1 MANIVDIIVNARDQA
16 SSVIRGI
23 EGSVSNM
30 ADKLERNAGLMQ
42 GMAIA
47 GAGALGVIIGKG
59 AQYNAMLE
67 SSEARWKTLTG
78 SIEGAN
84 KQMDFISSY
93 AKSSPFDYQ
102 GIDETATSLMGM
114 GMELKD
120 VNKWIPTL
128 GDMAS
133 VMGGG
138 TETIKGVGVAL
149 GQMSA
154 KGKVSAEEMG
164 QLAERGVNAWQM
176 IADGMGLSVG
186 EVRKLSE
193 EGKILASDALP
204 MIQKGMAETFG
215 GGTAEYMNSTVGQ
228 AQQAQEA
235 FNELS
240 GTLSSG
246 VYNWFGATVLPMINS
261 GLEKVNNLFSGGL
274 MEGFKKLFSGEH
286 AQTAMMI
293 AGAIGG
299 VLVGALAALVIAF
312 APAIGMATAF
322 IAVGAG
328 IGLLVQKIIANWSTF
343 APYFQTVFSIVKDYV
358 MGFVDQLKASFANL
372 VAGIAPLWASLKT
385 LFESVKPIL
394 MAVGVVIGTLLTIS
408 LAVFNG
414 IVSAIMP
421 LVTAFVNLADFV
433 VNVVMTIVK
442 VLTGDWAGAMKSWE
456 RATQASIEFF
466 KNIWNAIKGFFSGF
480 VGTFISILNKFGI
493 DVVSGFK
500 STWEKAKSAVS
511 NGINAVVNF
520 FKGLPSKAGSALSS
534 LGSSIKSKFDSAI
547 NSAKQAVSNG
557 IKNIVSAIKGWVGDF
572 TNSGKGLLE
581 AFTKGIKNGI
591 SGAVDAV
598 AGGMKKIRSFLPFS
612 PAKKGAL
619 SDLDKSGKSFFPT
632 WYESALK
639 QVKPM
644 ERAVGGAMQSVSNA
658 MQSNYEPVSLVS
670 FGGST
675 RNTVRVVHEHRG
687 SFKIEGDGGNKETFK
702 FASQSVQT
710 QTTNEVI
717 GGLRQ
722 AIRKR

>member
-1 MANIVDIIVNARDQA
+1 MANMVDIIINARDQA
-16 SSVIRGI
+16 TRVI
-23 EGSVSNM
+23 EGVNKSVASM
-30 ADKLERNAGLMQ
+30 ADRLERNAGLMQ
-42 GMAIA
+42 GMAVA
-47 GAGALGVIIGKG
+47 GVGALGAVAVQG
-59 AQYNAMLE
+59 AKYNAMLE

-133 VMGGG
+133 VLGGG

-193 EGKILASDALP
+193 EGKLLASDALP
-204 MIQKGMAETFG
+204 LIQAGMAETFG
-215 GGTAEYMNSTVGQ
+215 GGTAEYMRSTVGQ

-240 GTLSSG
+240 GTLTSG
-246 VYNWFGATVLPMINS
+246 AYTWFGSTILPLINS
-261 GLEKVNNLFSGGL
+261 GLEKVNTLFSGGL
-274 MEGFKKLFSGEH
+274 MEGFQKLFSGQH

-299 VLVGALAALVIAF
+299 VLVGALGALVIAF
-312 APAIGMATAF
+312 APAIAMTTAF

-328 IGLLVQKIIANWSTF
+328 IGLLVSKIMANWSTF
-343 APYFQTVFSIVKDYV
+343 APFFSNVFSIVKGYV
-358 MGFVDQLKASFANL
+358 MGFVDQFKASFANL
-372 VAGIAPLWASLKT
+372 MAGIAPLWEALKT

-414 IVSAIMP
+414 IVSAIAP

-442 VLTGDWAGAMKSWE
+442 VLTGDWSGAMQSWN

-480 VGTFISILNKFGI
+480 VGTFISILNRFGV

-500 STWEKAKSAVS
+500 NTWEKAKSAVS
-511 NGINAVVNF
+511 NGVTAVVNF

-572 TNSGKGLLE
+572 TNSGKGLLD

-632 WYESALK
+632 WYESALR
-639 QVKPM
+639 QVRPM
-644 ERAVGGAMQSVSNA
+644 ERAVGGAMERVSGA
-658 MQSNYEPVSLVS
+658 MNSSFEPVSLAS
-670 FGGST
+670 FTG
-675 RNTVRVVHEHRG
+675 
-687 SFKIEGDGGNKETFK
+687 GGNRQTLTIRVEGNVAVNGDSGKEQVKMVSKELT
-702 FASQSVQT
+702 T
-710 QTTNEVI
+710 QLNSADVFS
-717 GGLRQ
+717 GLRQ
-722 AIRKR
+722 AVRKR